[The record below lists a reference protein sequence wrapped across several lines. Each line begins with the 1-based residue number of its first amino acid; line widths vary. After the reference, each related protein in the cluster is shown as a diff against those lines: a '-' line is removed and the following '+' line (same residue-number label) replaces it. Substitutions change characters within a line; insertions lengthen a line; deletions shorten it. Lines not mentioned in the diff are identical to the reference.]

1 MAVCHASKGHGR
13 NILLTLC
20 VHVAVCHALKGHCR
34 NILHPLCVHVSV
46 CHASK
51 GYDSNILLTL
61 IFFLLCDSLNDSSSF
76 FVSFSAFL

>member
-1 MAVCHASKGHGR
+1 MS
-13 NILLTLC
+13 
-20 VHVAVCHALKGHCR
+20 VCHALKGHGS
-34 NILHPLCVHVSV
+34 NILFSLCVSVLV